1 MVVCLHSIYFF
12 ASRNVEEDVFHH
24 IGEIMRHMLAIS
36 LVNSNWH
43 WYFNQF
49 LWAILC
55 LILKLKIDFTWK
67 HERVSY
73 IRTENRF
80 HLKAWKSLPTCE
92 GVEAASIF
100 FMLWIQKLRTEL
112 RIENCRQIYSTACV
126 YRSIT
131 QAWNRLLANYTHLL
145 VMSKNDTHVSV

>member
-1 MVVCLHSIYFF
+1 M
-12 ASRNVEEDVFHH
+12 RN
-24 IGEIMRHMLAIS
+24 MLPIS

-49 LWAILC
+49 LWAIL
-55 LILKLKIDFTWK
+55 
-67 HERVSY
+67 SY

-92 GVEAASIF
+92 GVEAASIS
-100 FMLWIQKLRTEL
+100 FMLWIEKLRTEL
-112 RIENCRQIYSTACV
+112 RIENYRQIYSSACV

-131 QAWNRLLANYTHLL
+131 QACNRLLANSASSLHAPACNEYKRHACKC
-145 VMSKNDTHVSV
+145 VMRVDYKKSVNWNSLNACTEWKLRVTSQKDWIYNS

>member
-24 IGEIMRHMLAIS
+24 IGEIMRHMLDLS

-55 LILKLKIDFTWK
+55 LIL
-67 HERVSY
+67 E
-73 IRTENRF
+73 
-80 HLKAWKSLPTCE
+80 LKAWKSLPTCE

-112 RIENCRQIYSTACV
+112 RIENYRQIYSTACV

-131 QAWNRLLANYTHLL
+131 QACDRLLANSASSLHAPACNEQERHACKC
-145 VMSKNDTHVSV
+145 VMHVNYKKSVN